1 MVEQDKSMAAMIQ
14 NDSEKEWMLPL
25 LELRNELDF
34 RNNTNPEQ
42 KLDHHLRD
50 FRRMGG
56 AVQLIKEGQYVP
68 GPYTQQSRAN
78 WLRMLLEA
86 QVHVRR
92 NGPPAVRELDLIS
105 LDELKEIRRI
115 WVVDKHELEDILPKI
130 YEQATGGVYPEKTL
144 DDNLI
149 LKEKEM
155 QKLEAICG
163 KTECTM
169 NSFVNYSVE
178 LVSNVPA
185 GKEQILLSN
194 WKKVFNVIFFENKED
209 AIMRATKRT
218 EKRNSLKKKKR
229 RTRNGN
235 ERS

>member
-1 MVEQDKSMAAMIQ
+1 
-14 NDSEKEWMLPL
+14 
-25 LELRNELDF
+25 
-34 RNNTNPEQ
+34 
-42 KLDHHLRD
+42 
-50 FRRMGG
+50 
-56 AVQLIKEGQYVP
+56 
-68 GPYTQQSRAN
+68 
-78 WLRMLLEA
+78 MLLEA

-163 KTECTM
+163 EDRM
-169 NSFVNYSVE
+169 HYE
-178 LVSNVPA
+178 LIR
-185 GKEQILLSN
+185 ELLSRTRQQRSSGKRAN
-194 WKKVFNVIFFENKED
+194 IIEQLEKSFQRHFFENKED

-218 EKRNSLKKKKR
+218 EKRNSLKKRKEEQGMEMKEV
-229 RTRNGN
+229 NSLLSGDLL
-235 ERS
+235 